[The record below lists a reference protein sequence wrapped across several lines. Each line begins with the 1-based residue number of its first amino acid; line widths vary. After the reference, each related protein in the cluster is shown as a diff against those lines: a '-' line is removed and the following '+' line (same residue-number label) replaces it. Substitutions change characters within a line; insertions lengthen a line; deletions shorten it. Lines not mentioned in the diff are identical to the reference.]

1 MFFET
6 IFRSDD
12 TTHDQLIN
20 IYKYIQ
26 NYHISYV
33 RINDYNLSRENALSL
48 NSFLFIKCREIISDE
63 RIRPDQKQVL
73 LENFILNYEKEFT
86 LNIIKTM
93 DSNVA
98 DYKLLTRIYKHSTP
112 QFKKRIQV
120 FIENNKKNNYNSYFK
135 DKENI
140 SKLGDHLALA
150 LFLTIDTDQLVNIIF
165 SKVVRLIGL
174 SGGITQNELLANL
187 SEEMFIVF
195 KYNVSDNNLLNK
207 LAREEYSLVN
217 DITNKLNEFPL
228 ESRYKF
234 GDLLLELILDEFN
247 YIFTKNS
254 IIEDKEHRIYI
265 SIKPEYLAILT
276 GSIFNPIKLPMI
288 TKPKE

>member
-1 MFFET
+1 
-6 IFRSDD
+6 
-12 TTHDQLIN
+12 
-20 IYKYIQ
+20 
-26 NYHISYV
+26 
-33 RINDYNLSRENALSL
+33 
-48 NSFLFIKCREIISDE
+48 
-63 RIRPDQKQVL
+63 
-73 LENFILNYEKEFT
+73 
-86 LNIIKTM
+86 M

-288 TKPKE
+288 TKPKEWTYELLDNSNRIKKMKKIGGYYLDQFNELSKNNNIIRQHVYNKFDSILSVDQIKSINFLNKI